1 MRLVT
6 VSVLIVGLAG
16 CGSGMKLKGSPVNL
30 SGKVSRGGQ
39 PVTGMVMIF
48 HPLGDGHVR
57 EFPLRKDGTFNGELI
72 CGEYAYYLAKPNVAR
87 AAQLPIKLSP
97 KYFEA
102 DLARTVTV
110 EPDKLLA
117 IALD

>member
-1 MRLVT
+1 MRLLVA
-6 VSVLIVGLAG
+6 SILIVGLAG
-16 CGSGMKLKGSPVNL
+16 CSSGMKLKGPPVNV
-30 SGKVSRGGQ
+30 SGKVLRGSR
-39 PVTGMVMIF
+39 PVTGIVMIF

-57 EFPLRKDGTFNGELI
+57 QFPLHRDGTFNGELI
-72 CGEYAYYLAKPNVAR
+72 CGEYAYYIAKPNVAG
-87 AAQLPIKLSP
+87 AVQAPIKLSA

-117 IALD
+117 IALE